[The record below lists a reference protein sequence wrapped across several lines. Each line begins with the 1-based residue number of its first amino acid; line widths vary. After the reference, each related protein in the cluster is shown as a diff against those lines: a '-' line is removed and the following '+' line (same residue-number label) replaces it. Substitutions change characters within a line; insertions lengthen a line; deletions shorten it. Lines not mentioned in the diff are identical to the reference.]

1 MESWLF
7 VPSGNSVK
15 CFAFLIESYCPR
27 ELRSQVLHFGVSH
40 IFLFF
45 NVDVRGAKMH
55 REERMQMFVT
65 ENTHKAR
72 NISLVH
78 KVKNIWVN
86 SLHVSQAC

>member
-1 MESWLF
+1 M
-7 VPSGNSVK
+7 
-15 CFAFLIESYCPR
+15 R
-27 ELRSQVLHFGVSH
+27 
-40 IFLFF
+40 
-45 NVDVRGAKMH
+45 

-86 SLHVSQAC
+86 PLHVSQAC